1 MTGNPYYRM
10 LGLMTGDGNRL
21 QLALATL
28 ESCEAERV
36 VVEGKQAPIA
46 GRAAGLSIGLSDEGG
61 LFLCVGDGSGW
72 FVLCRLEER

>member
-10 LGLMTGDGNRL
+10 LGLMTGSSGL
-21 QLALATL
+21 KLALATL
-28 ESCEAERV
+28 DSYREERF

-46 GRAAGLSIGLSDEGG
+46 GRAAGLSISPSDEDS
-61 LFLCVGDGSGW
+61 LFLCAGDAGGW

>member
-10 LGLMTGDGNRL
+10 LGLMSGSGL

-28 ESCEAERV
+28 DSYDEERFT
-36 VVEGKQAPIA
+36 VEGKRAPIA
-46 GRAAGLSIGLSDEGG
+46 GRAAGMSISLSDEGG
-61 LFLCVGDGSGW
+61 LFLCVGDSSGW